1 MPGSG
6 ALKPLNNEENEREA
20 RAVTALGSCKA
31 RSGVDGTGEGIDG
44 SDDPAGQGNAAVTT
58 GTGAPLTRA
67 GDLVLLVSGGGK
79 RNLLRLEPGR
89 QFHSHLGSTRHDDL
103 LGLPYGTTVHSHLG
117 RALLLLEPSLDD
129 RITRIKRNTQ
139 IIYPKDAAMI
149 VQRLSLRSGS
159 RVIEAGTGS
168 GGLTIA
174 LAWAV
179 APGGRVF
186 SYEIREEHLMVARR
200 NLNQMGLLPYVELH
214 HASILDGF
222 AQTGVDALVLDLRTP
237 WLFVEKAHAAL
248 RPGSYFAALVP
259 TTNQVSQLLAEL
271 EKGGFADIGVEE
283 ILLRKYKP
291 VPDRLRPDDSMVGH
305 TGFLISAR
313 PVVDPSEPGRW
324 LSEERKRY
332 EARKALQQRIAE
344 EELRRAEDLGDGERP
359 RPKLP

>member
-1 MPGSG
+1 MTAQGRTKERPASIG
-6 ALKPLNNEENEREA
+6 A
-20 RAVTALGSCKA
+20 
-31 RSGVDGTGEGIDG
+31 GEGFESSDESAGRG
-44 SDDPAGQGNAAVTT
+44 SVALPPGN
-58 GTGAPLTRA
+58 GANLTKA

-89 QFHSHLGSTRHDDL
+89 QFHSHLGTTRHDDL
-103 LGLPYGTTVHSHLG
+103 LDLPYGTTVQSHLG
-117 RALLLLEPSLDD
+117 HALLLLEPSLDD

-149 VQRLSLRSGS
+149 VQRLSLRAGS

-186 SYEIREEHLMVARR
+186 SYEIREEHVRVARR
-200 NLNQMGLLPYVELH
+200 NLNQMGLLQHVELH

-222 AQTGVDALVLDLRTP
+222 AQTDVDALVLDLRTP
-237 WLFVEKAHAAL
+237 WLFLEKAHAAL
-248 RPGSYFAALVP
+248 RPGSFFAALVP

-271 EKGGFADIGVEE
+271 EKGGFADIAVEE
-283 ILLRKYKP
+283 ILVRKYKP

-313 PVVDPSEPGRW
+313 PVVDPSEPRRW
-324 LSEERKRY
+324 LSDERKRY
-332 EARKALQQRIAE
+332 EARRVLQERIAE
-344 EELRRAEDLGDGERP
+344 EELKRAGDAGENERH